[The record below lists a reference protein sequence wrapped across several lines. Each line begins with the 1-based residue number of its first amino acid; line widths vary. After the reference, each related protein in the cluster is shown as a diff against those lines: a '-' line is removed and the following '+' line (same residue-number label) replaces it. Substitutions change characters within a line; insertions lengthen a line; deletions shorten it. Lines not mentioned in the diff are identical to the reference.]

1 MSSTEL
7 QKSITL
13 RHAIALYVSSVLGS
27 GVLVLPGL
35 AAQIAGPAS
44 LIAWLIL
51 SLASY
56 PFAFTFGS
64 LSARKPESGGIYS
77 FAKESFGPHVSA
89 ISAWLI
95 ALWYI
100 TGAPAA
106 TLIASSYIGYAFPM
120 SRAGLYAFSAI
131 IIFLGFIIN
140 YRGIKFSSNIQVA
153 VVLLI
158 VILLLAAVIF
168 SAGKV
173 EPGNFSPF
181 FPKGFLPVGTV
192 AALIFW
198 SYLGYENVS
207 NVAEEFK
214 NPERDFHRSI
224 MGSVFLIGFLYLA
237 MAIVTIGTQA
247 YKTGGSVA
255 PFAAIFSNL
264 FGSFGAIAT
273 SLIAVFIIFGT
284 VNVYTAGMSRVI
296 YAAAKDGS
304 FPRSLTHINKK
315 NSVPDRSLIMLSGSA
330 FLMLVI
336 YYFLNVDLQTALLIP
351 SSAAIIIYIV
361 GSAAG
366 IKLLAT
372 RKGKILAG
380 LSMVFSA
387 AILPFVGKLALAGIL
402 VGLAGLSYSWLVK
415 RNNTAKGIIIR

>member
-1 MSSTEL
+1 MTNGTL
-7 QKSITL
+7 QKTITL

-35 AAQIAGPAS
+35 AAHIAGPSS
-44 LIAWLIL
+44 LIAWIVL
-51 SLASY
+51 SLVSY

-77 FAKESFGPHVSA
+77 FAKESFGLHVSS

-100 TGAPAA
+100 TGAPAV
-106 TLIASSYIGYAFPM
+106 TMIASSYVAFAFDI
-120 SRAGLYAFSAI
+120 SREGLYIFSSLI
-131 IIFLGFIIN
+131 IILAFIIN
-140 YRGIKFSSNIQVA
+140 YRGIKFSSNIQIVVILSI
-153 VVLLI
+153 VVLLSGAI
-158 VILLLAAVIF
+158 IF

-173 EPGNFSPF
+173 QAENFYPV
-181 FPKGFLPVGTV
+181 FPHGILPVGTV

-207 NVAEEFK
+207 NVAEEFRD
-214 NPERDFHRSI
+214 PERDFNRSI
-224 MGSVFLIGFLYLA
+224 LGSVLLIGLLYVA
-237 MAIVTIGTQA
+237 MAFVTIGTKA
-247 YKTGGSVA
+247 YKAGSSVA

-264 FGSFGAIAT
+264 FGRYGAVAT

-304 FPRSLTHINKK
+304 FPRTLAHINEK
-315 NSVPDRSLIMLSGSA
+315 NSVPDRSLIMLSGSS
-330 FLMLVI
+330 FIMLSI
-336 YYFLNVDLQTALLIP
+336 YYFLKVDLQTALLIP
-351 SSAAIIIYIV
+351 SSAAIIIYIL

-366 IKLLAT
+366 IKLLPGK
-372 RKGKILAG
+372 KGKILAWMS
-380 LSMVFSA
+380 LIFSA
-387 AILPFVGKLALAGIL
+387 AVLPFVGKLAFAGIL
-402 VGLAGLSYSWLVK
+402 AGMAGLIYSWTLK
-415 RNNTAKGIIIR
+415 RKKGTN

>member
-1 MSSTEL
+1 MSNISL
-7 QKSITL
+7 QKTITL

-44 LIAWLIL
+44 LIAWVIL
-51 SLASY
+51 SIASY

-77 FAKESFGPHVSA
+77 FAKESFGSHVST

-100 TGAPAA
+100 AGAPAV
-106 TLIASSYIGYAFPM
+106 TLIASSYVSYAFPI
-120 SRAGLYAFSAI
+120 SREGLYVFSTI
-131 IIFLGFIIN
+131 IIFLAFFIN
-140 YRGIKFSSNIQVA
+140 YRGIKFSSNIQL
-153 VVLLI
+153 VVILSI
-158 VILLLAAVIF
+158 VILLSGAIIL
-168 SAGKV
+168 SAGKIQAA
-173 EPGNFSPF
+173 NFYPM
-181 FPKGFLPVGTV
+181 FPKGILPVGTV

-207 NVAEEFK
+207 NVAEEFRDPK
-214 NPERDFHRSI
+214 RDFHRSI
-224 MGSVFLIGFLYLA
+224 LGSVFLIGFLYIA
-237 MAIVTIGTQA
+237 MAFVTIGTEA

-264 FGSFGAIAT
+264 FGRYGAVAT

-284 VNVYTAGMSRVI
+284 INVYTAGMSRVI

-304 FPRSLTHINKK
+304 FPKILTHLNEK
-315 NSVPDRSLIMLSGSA
+315 NSVPDRSLIMLSGSS
-330 FLMLVI
+330 FLMLSV
-336 YYFLNVDLQTALLIP
+336 YYFLKVDLQTALLIP

-366 IKLLAT
+366 IKLLSGK
-372 RKGKILAG
+372 KGKTLAWVS
-380 LSMVFSA
+380 LIISA
-387 AILPFVGKLALAGIL
+387 SVLPFLGKLAAAGIL
-402 VGLAGLSYSWLVK
+402 VGLAGLIYSWLVRRK
-415 RNNTAKGIIIR
+415 VRLRRNH

>member
-1 MSSTEL
+1 MNAGSL
-7 QKSITL
+7 QKTITL

-27 GVLVLPGL
+27 GILVLPGL
-35 AAQIAGPAS
+35 AAQIAGPSS
-44 LIAWLIL
+44 LIAWIVL

-56 PFAFTFGS
+56 PFAYTFGS
-64 LSARKPESGGIYS
+64 LSARNPESGGIYS
-77 FAKESFGPHVSA
+77 FAKESFGPHLSSV
-89 ISAWLI
+89 SAWLI

-106 TLIASSYIGYAFPM
+106 TLIASSYISYAFPLN
-120 SRAGLYAFSAI
+120 REGLYVFSFTIILLAFM
-131 IIFLGFIIN
+131 IN
-140 YRGIKFSSNIQVA
+140 YRGIKFSSNIQIA

-158 VILLLAAVIF
+158 VLLLTCAILF

-173 EPGNFSPF
+173 HAANFRPF
-181 FPKGFLPVGTV
+181 FPHGMLPVGTV

-224 MGSVFLIGFLYLA
+224 LGSVLLIGMLYFA
-237 MAIVTIGTQA
+237 MAFVTVGTQA

-255 PFAAIFSNL
+255 PFAAIFSNV
-264 FGSFGAIAT
+264 FGSYGAIST

-284 VNVYTAGMSRVI
+284 VNVYSAGMSRVI
-296 YAAAKDGS
+296 FAAAKDGC
-304 FPRSLTHINKK
+304 FPKTLTHINKK
-315 NSVPDRSLIMLSGSA
+315 NSVPDRSLIMLSGSSII
-330 FLMLVI
+330 MLLV

-351 SSAAIIIYIV
+351 SGAAIIIYIV

-366 IKLLAT
+366 IKMLPG
-372 RKGKILAG
+372 RKGKALAWMS
-380 LSMVFSA
+380 LVFSA
-387 AILPFVGKLALAGIL
+387 AILPFVGKLAFAGIA
-402 VGLAGLSYSWLVK
+402 VGLAGLLYSWLFR
-415 RNNTAKGIIIR
+415 RNKV